1 MIKNILTVLI
11 FLFSM
16 SFFYLIIS
24 TYFSDKE
31 QMGSKKD
38 RKAISKIIENNISG
52 LPVLINDTNNVIEF
66 NSGFEDDNDKI
77 KRSFWNLFK
86 IND

>member
-1 MIKNILTVLI
+1 MIKNILTSLI
-11 FLFSM
+11 FLFSI

-24 TYFSDKE
+24 TYFSDRE
-31 QMGSKKD
+31 QMDSKKD
-38 RKAISKIIENNISG
+38 RKVISKIIENNISG
-52 LPVLINDTNNVIEF
+52 LPVLINDTNNIIEF

>member
-1 MIKNILTVLI
+1 MA
-11 FLFSM
+11 
-16 SFFYLIIS
+16 FFYLIFS
-24 TYFSDKE
+24 TYFSDRE
-31 QMGSKKD
+31 QMDSKKD
-38 RKAISKIIENNISG
+38 RKVISKIIENNISG
-52 LPVLINDTNNVIEF
+52 LPVLINDTNNIIEF

>member
-1 MIKNILTVLI
+1 
-11 FLFSM
+11 
-16 SFFYLIIS
+16 
-24 TYFSDKE
+24 
-31 QMGSKKD
+31 MGSKKN

>member
-1 MIKNILTVLI
+1 MIKNILILLI

-24 TYFSDKE
+24 TYFSDRE
-31 QMGSKKD
+31 QMDSKKD
-38 RKAISKIIENNISG
+38 RKVISKIIENNISG
-52 LPVLINDTNNVIEF
+52 LPVLINDTNNIIEF

>member
-1 MIKNILTVLI
+1 
-11 FLFSM
+11 M

-24 TYFSDKE
+24 TYFSDRE
-31 QMGSKKD
+31 QMDSKKD
-38 RKAISKIIENNISG
+38 RKVISKIIENNISG
-52 LPVLINDTNNVIEF
+52 LPVLINDTNNIIEF

>member
-1 MIKNILTVLI
+1 MIKNILTSLI

-24 TYFSDKE
+24 TYFSDRE
-31 QMGSKKD
+31 QMDSKKD
-38 RKAISKIIENNISG
+38 RKVISKIIENNISG
-52 LPVLINDTNNVIEF
+52 LPVLINDTNNIIEF

>member
-1 MIKNILTVLI
+1 MIKNILTALI

-16 SFFYLIIS
+16 AFFYLIFS
-24 TYFSDKE
+24 TYFSDRE
-31 QMGSKKD
+31 QMDSKKD
-38 RKAISKIIENNISG
+38 RKVISKIIENNISG
-52 LPVLINDTNNVIEF
+52 LPVLINDTNNIIEF